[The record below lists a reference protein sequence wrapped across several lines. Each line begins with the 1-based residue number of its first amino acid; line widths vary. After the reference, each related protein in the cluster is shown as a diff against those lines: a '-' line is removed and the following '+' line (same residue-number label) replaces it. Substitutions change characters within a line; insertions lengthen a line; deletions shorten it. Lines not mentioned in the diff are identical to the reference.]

1 MKDIWGKVN
10 LDLIEDYSSNHFLK
24 KLELNQ
30 NKIRFEEAN
39 MMNEE
44 GTINEEETAFT

>member
-1 MKDIWGKVN
+1 MKDIWEKVN
-10 LDLIEDYSSNHFLK
+10 LDLTEDYQSNYCLK

-30 NKIRFEEAN
+30 NKIRFEQAN

-44 GTINEEETAFT
+44 